1 MARGIT
7 RLTPRQ
13 RQVLQLAAGGAN
25 NAEIA
30 AALGIDEDTAKNH
43 LNGAAGRY
51 GLLDNG
57 RTALVMEG
65 IRCGDVDELLA
76 YREVTARRRCE
87 E

>member
-1 MARGIT
+1 MRIT

-13 RQVLQLAAGGAN
+13 RQVLQLAAGGASN
-25 NAEIA
+25 PEIA

-51 GLLDNG
+51 GLLNSG
-57 RTALVMEG
+57 RTALVLEG

-76 YREVTARRRCE
+76 YQEVEARRRCE